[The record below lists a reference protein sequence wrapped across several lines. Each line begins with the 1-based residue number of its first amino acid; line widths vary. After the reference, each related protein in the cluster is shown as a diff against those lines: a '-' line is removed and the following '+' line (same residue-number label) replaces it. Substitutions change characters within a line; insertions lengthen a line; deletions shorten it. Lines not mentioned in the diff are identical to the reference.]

1 MLFTLI
7 KNELIKIFRRGK
19 TWVVFGIFLLFTLFL
34 TFVFKDSAD
43 MQKYYNSIEGKIDN
57 YEEQIKNEEETLK
70 YAKEDNDSDLIIS
83 CENNIESM
91 KKELEI
97 YKQISNNKDDPESW
111 KSLLEK
117 EKEEL
122 QVIIDDESIPD
133 SEKVNELNRMK
144 IINEYLEKNI
154 EPIEEWE
161 FNGINFGIDYMSVI
175 GMVILACGIAVFMS
189 DIVSG
194 ECTPATLK
202 FLLVQP
208 ISRGKV
214 LLSKFIAVTLSVILL
229 ICGVEVIMAGVL
241 SLFEGVDAA
250 SMPTLIGTQYQ
261 WDNSTIASE
270 GAATLVEVAG
280 SGHIVSRG
288 VYLLQSFGIQMLFII
303 SCCAFIFMISCIF
316 KSSMITMAISVVISV
331 FASMLPIIT
340 QKIGG
345 IAHFIFLSYG
355 DPTGLVQG
363 DICTMYNNPNFS
375 ITLGIAVLLVTTIV
389 TYLIGHFV
397 FKKKD
402 III

>member
-19 TWVVFGIFLLFTLFL
+19 TWVVFGIFLLFTLFMI
-34 TFVFKDSAD
+34 FMYKDNANNLE
-43 MQKYYNSIEGKIDN
+43 YYNSVEGRIN
-57 YEEQIKNEEETLK
+57 SYQEQIQDEEETLK
-70 YAKEDNDSDLIIS
+70 HAKEDGDSYLVEN
-83 CENNIESM
+83 CEKNIESLKREM
-91 KKELEI
+91 EI
-97 YKQISNNKDDPESW
+97 YKSVVDNKDDPDVW
-111 KSLLEK
+111 KSLLEE
-117 EKEEL
+117 EKKEL
-122 QVIIDDESIPD
+122 QVIVDDKTIAD
-133 SEKVNELNRMK
+133 KDKVNEINRLK
-144 IINEYLEKNI
+144 IINEHLDKNI

-161 FNGINFGIDYMSVI
+161 FNGINFVLSYMNGI
-175 GMVILACGIAVFMS
+175 GMIILACGIAVFMS

-229 ICGVEVIMAGVL
+229 IGGLELIVAGIL
-241 SLFEGVDAA
+241 SIFEGVDAA
-250 SMPTLIGTQYQ
+250 SMPTIIGTQYQ
-261 WDNSTIASE
+261 WDNSTIATQ

-288 VYLLQSFGIQMLFII
+288 VYLLQSFGVQMLFII

-316 KSSMITMAISVVISV
+316 KSSMITMAVSVVVSV
-331 FASMLPIIT
+331 FATMIPLLS
-340 QKIGG
+340 QKIGK
-345 IAHFIFLSYG
+345 IAHFLFLSYG

-363 DICTMYNNPNFS
+363 SICDTYNNTNFS

-389 TYLIGHFV
+389 TYLIGHFI